1 MKSRFYY
8 ASQRKNIYS
17 HFAFKIQALDF
28 TIKRKRLIF
37 ASLTNMN
44 TNMEKLLHYVWRHR
58 MFPDSGLRTEE
69 GENLDI
75 IDTGLPNMHAGPDF
89 FNAKVKVGG
98 QLWVGNVELHERA
111 SDWYRH
117 RHDTNAA
124 YDNVVLHV
132 CGTMDHEARTL
143 SGRLLPQVRLEVPT
157 EVNRRYEELLAEETY
172 PPCHRAIP
180 HIDTLTAASWLSA
193 LTAER
198 LEEKTVRT
206 NAWLERTGGDWER
219 VFFITLARSFG
230 FGVNAEA
237 FEQWAAEL
245 PLGAVA
251 KHRDDRFQVEAFFL
265 GGAGLLTDDMVAP
278 ERRDNYFIRLQ
289 KEYTYLTHK
298 FSLTPM
304 AGTAWR
310 FLRMRPQNFPHVRL
324 AQLVDLYHSRRLD
337 LSRLLEARKPSDF
350 HALLSASV
358 TPYWETHYCF
368 GRESQRKQKAL
379 QATSIDLL
387 VINAAAPLIFAYGR
401 AHMDEALCERAF
413 ELLEHTRAEKNFITR
428 SWEAA
433 GLKATSAAESQA
445 LIRLRHHYC
454 DRKDCLRCRF
464 GAAYLAGKR
473 KNHQLS
479 NI

>member
-1 MKSRFYY
+1 
-8 ASQRKNIYS
+8 
-17 HFAFKIQALDF
+17 
-28 TIKRKRLIF
+28 
-37 ASLTNMN
+37 
-44 TNMEKLLHYVWRHR
+44 
-58 MFPDSGLRTEE
+58 
-69 GENLDI
+69 
-75 IDTGLPNMHAGPDF
+75 
-89 FNAKVKVGG
+89 
-98 QLWVGNVELHERA
+98 
-111 SDWYRH
+111 
-117 RHDTNAA
+117 
-124 YDNVVLHV
+124 
-132 CGTMDHEARTL
+132 
-143 SGRLLPQVRLEVPT
+143 
-157 EVNRRYEELLAEETY
+157 
-172 PPCHRAIP
+172 
-180 HIDTLTAASWLSA
+180 
-193 LTAER
+193 
-198 LEEKTVRT
+198 
-206 NAWLERTGGDWER
+206 
-219 VFFITLARSFG
+219 
-230 FGVNAEA
+230 
-237 FEQWAAEL
+237 
-245 PLGAVA
+245 
-251 KHRDDRFQVEAFFL
+251 
-265 GGAGLLTDDMVAP
+265 
-278 ERRDNYFIRLQ
+278 
-289 KEYTYLTHK
+289 
-298 FSLTPM
+298 
-304 AGTAWR
+304 
-310 FLRMRPQNFPHVRL
+310 MRPQNFPHVRL